1 MTMAAP
7 RLIGH
12 RAVADS
18 LWRMVEEERLPQTL
32 LFAGPA
38 GVGKATLARHLA
50 AGINCVSGPGKPC
63 GDCSS
68 CQRILATDLS
78 SEPYRQMFEERRKL
92 PAAKR
97 SETPLVIATHPD
109 FLIFPPD
116 GPMHVISIDQARL
129 LRRSARFGPSEG
141 RRRIF
146 VLEHAERANVEAA
159 NALLKTLEEPS
170 SELTVVLTSE
180 NPQLLPATIRSRA
193 IPMYFSALSNEEME
207 SFLRMRSDIPPTI
220 REHIGA
226 WAQGSPGVALSLN
239 VEDFLRR
246 RQAMLALLKTALS
259 NGEFAVLSGELGA
272 LARKQSEGIDRL
284 SSMLTSLLRDLLRLH
299 LKIEEGLVHRDIAGE
314 LSQLARQSDFAW
326 TQRAAAALDH
336 LEKLQ
341 PTNIQRQIALEAFAL
356 TLQQ

>member
-1 MTMAAP
+1 MPAP
-7 RLIGH
+7 ILIGH
-12 RAVADS
+12 RTIADS
-18 LWRMVEEERLPQTL
+18 LWRMVGEGRLPQTL

-50 AGINCVSGPGKPC
+50 AGINCASGPGRPC

-78 SEPYRQMFEERRKL
+78 SESNRQVVDERRKL

-97 SETPLVIATHPD
+97 SEAPLVIATHPD

-116 GPMHVISIDQARL
+116 GPMRVIGIDQARL
-129 LRRSARFGPSEG
+129 LRSAARYSPSEG

-170 SELTVVLTSE
+170 PELTIVLTSE

-207 SFLRMRSDIPPTI
+207 SFLLMRADIPETV
-220 REHIGA
+220 REHVGA
-226 WAQGSPGVALSLN
+226 WSQGSPGVALSLN
-239 VEDFLRR
+239 VEDYLRR

-259 NGEFAVLSGELGA
+259 KGEFAVLTSELDA
-272 LARKQSEGIDRL
+272 LGRRQSEGIDRL
-284 SSMLTSLLRDLLRLH
+284 ATMLTSLLRDLLRLH
-299 LKIEEGLVHRDIAGE
+299 LRIDHGLIHRDIAEE
-314 LSQLARQSDFAW
+314 LSQLARRSNFAW
-326 TQRAAAALDH
+326 TERAVAALDE
-336 LEKLQ
+336 LERLQ
-341 PTNIQRQIALEAFAL
+341 QTNIQKQIALEAFAL
-356 TLQQ
+356 TLRR